1 MGKDKLL
8 LFTADFAVNSAF
20 ILRMLLSDNAIST
33 LLGNS

>member
-20 ILRMLLSDNAIST
+20 ILRIKFTAINQSNPLT
-33 LLGNS
+33 